1 MFRRMVSLATSASSA
16 SVVSVSSLAK
26 PFYAFVY
33 CVAATVACPAAES
46 PAADA
51 SSGDQVAT
59 DANEAV
65 ERVTGGQTYP
75 ADHPTVQLAIKFREA
90 SVCFYYREAS
100 VPTDRTAGVKPSW
113 SYSYLQGPDEDGQYR
128 FTYPSEAICGLRIQG
143 GTDRKGIL
151 TEEIIAGMAAL
162 FPNVEFLQL
171 SNNKATLIW
180 ARQLEAFSALRELNI
195 QLPLVKPKVDSDEV
209 PWTADDRRE
218 VSEAVFKGVTRL
230 PSLEKLDL
238 ICLNLRDEDVARLA
252 GLRGL
257 RELTLSYPNREYYDG
272 TNYDPP
278 VHDFMAETLV
288 AAFADLEELRA
299 LNTEGCRLE
308 GRIDWKTLGSLP
320 HLETL
325 QIAWSGID
333 DARLAGVEHL
343 KHLKTLDVS
352 RSEITE
358 KSLDSIARLSALETL
373 DLEETKV
380 AGNILALADL
390 PNLVEVNFP
399 RDSFRDYLLTGPE
412 IEFFARRCKS
422 GDRAWVE
429 DPKAVPISR
438 INGLVPGGIT
448 SMEIRHRE
456 QGSEIRLSYQV
467 PKPAN
472 NPQSTSFTLA
482 RDLTDR
488 DFEDI
493 ESLTEVTYVGVQS
506 DLTDNRIARL
516 AALKK
521 LKTLH
526 VSLGRPVTAA
536 VLSGLAWK
544 PSLESL
550 RLYDVRLDEAAMTH
564 IASMPALNSL
574 HLERGDIESG
584 ALRPLSRAARLK
596 SLWLQKVSVDGP
608 AGARLRDIKDI
619 PLLETFS
626 IGPFN
631 GDDAECRWIGRSP
644 ALAKLFFKGTFSDV
658 GLTRLAGMTNLE
670 ELYLEGNLTITEED
684 LRVLG
689 QIPRL
694 RWATINNSGHKPGH
708 TKNIYSASLAREF
721 EIGFAGACS
730 CGCMDEEAPK
740 ATPVSKN
747 DFKIQDDTLVLDDDY
762 GHSLDRTDRGI
773 YWNGKLRI
781 CVPIERDFLRI
792 VRSKLPKR
800 LESLYLNNCKVKRL
814 KLVDCYQNDIGIFGS
829 SEVDEVYFTESA
841 DKVEEPEENTP
852 HRRYKSVAFYFG
864 NVEELTIESAPSLAS
879 LSLYD
884 CRNLRSVQFLGE
896 FPELE
901 SLYVQA
907 APKLTYLS
915 APYSG
920 HAPLLRISSHQSV
933 RGQLGRLPSL
943 RLLKMPGTALSNFI
957 SRTSQGG
964 VSGPLP
970 PLYEVDVR
978 RTQIDDQWLERLAD
992 VPSLRILRVAGCE
1005 KLTDEALAVF
1015 RKARPDVELV
1025 DK

>member
-1 MFRRMVSLATSASSA
+1 MLRWIAFSTTSTCAA
-16 SVVSVSSLAK
+16 SVVPVPSLTK
-26 PFYAFVY
+26 PF
-33 CVAATVACPAAES
+33 CVAVCCVAVACKAAEKS
-46 PAADA
+46 AADVTLGA
-51 SSGDQVAT
+51 S
-59 DANEAV
+59 EPV
-65 ERVTGGQTYP
+65 EKVSTERTYS
-75 ADHPTVQLAIKFREA
+75 ADHPAVQLALKLQKA
-90 SVCFYYREAS
+90 SVCFYYREGNA
-100 VPTDRTAGVKPSW
+100 AVKPSR
-113 SYSYLQGPDEDGQYR
+113 SYGWFKGPEEDGQYR

-151 TEEIIAGMAAL
+151 TEEIIANLAAL
-162 FPNVEFLQL
+162 FPNVETLHI
-171 SNNKATLIW
+171 SNNRATLKW
-180 ARQLEAFSALRELNI
+180 AKQLEAFSGLRELSI
-195 QLPLVKPKVDSDEV
+195 QLPLVKPKVVPDE
-209 PWTADDRRE
+209 PLWTADDRRK
-218 VSEAVFKGVTRL
+218 VCEAVFEGIAHSH
-230 PSLEKLDL
+230 SLEKLDL
-238 ICLNLRDEDVARLA
+238 IYLNLRDEDVARLA

-278 VHDFMAETLV
+278 VHDFTAGALV
-288 AAFADLEELRA
+288 TALADLEELRA

-308 GRIDWKTLGSLP
+308 GQIDWKTLGGLP

-325 QIAWSGID
+325 RIAWSGID

-373 DLEETKV
+373 NLEETKV

-412 IEFFARRCKS
+412 TEFLVRCCKS
-422 GDRAWVE
+422 GDRAWLE

-448 SMEIRHRE
+448 SMGFRHRE
-456 QGSEIRLSYQV
+456 QRPEIRLSYQ
-467 PKPAN
+467 KPR
-472 NPQSTSFTLA
+472 PDGQTQSTSFTLA
-482 RDLTDR
+482 RQLTDR

-493 ESLTEVTYVGVQS
+493 ESLTQVTYVDVQS
-506 DLTDNRIARL
+506 DHGLLTDQRMARL
-516 AALKK
+516 ASLEK
-521 LKTLH
+521 LETLE
-526 VSLGRPVTAA
+526 LRLDRPVTAA
-536 VLSGLAWK
+536 VLAGLARK

-550 RLYDVRLDEAAMTH
+550 RLCDVQLDEEAMTH

-574 HLERGDIESG
+574 HLERGELESG
-584 ALRPLSRAARLK
+584 ALRPLVRAAKLKTLRLH
-596 SLWLQKVSVDGP
+596 KVSVAGP

-619 PLLETFS
+619 PSLETLS
-626 IGPFN
+626 IGPHN
-631 GDDAECRWIGRSP
+631 GDDAECRWIGRSRT
-644 ALAKLFFKGTFSDV
+644 LAKLFFKGTFSDI

-694 RWATINNSGHKPGH
+694 RWATINNSVHKPGH
-708 TKNIYSASLAREF
+708 TKNIYSASLAREL

-730 CGCMDEEAPK
+730 CGCMDEEAPR

-747 DFKIQDDTLVLDDDY
+747 DFKIQDDTLILDDNFRD
-762 GHSLDRTDRGI
+762 SLDRTDRGT

-781 CVPIERDFLRI
+781 YVPIQRDFLRI
-792 VRSKLPKR
+792 VRSHLPKR

-814 KLVDCYQNDIGIFGS
+814 ELVDCFLNEIGVFGS
-829 SEVDEVYFTESA
+829 SQVEEVHFTESA
-841 DKVEEPEENTP
+841 DKAEEPEENP
-852 HRRYKSVAFYFG
+852 PSRRHNSVAFYFG
-864 NVEELTIESAPSLAS
+864 HVEELTIQSAPSLS
-879 LSLYD
+879 GMSLYD
-884 CRNLRSVQFLGE
+884 CRNLRSVRFLGE
-896 FPELE
+896 FPQLK
-901 SLYVQA
+901 SLYAQS

-920 HAPLLRISSHQSV
+920 HAPLLRIGSHRSV
-933 RGQLGRLPSL
+933 HQQLVGLPSL
-943 RLLKMPGTALSNFI
+943 RLLKMPGTALGQL
-957 SRTSQGG
+957 TSGIARES

-970 PLYEVDVR
+970 PLHEVDVR
-978 RTQIDDQWLERLAD
+978 RTQIDDQWLEYLAD
-992 VPSLRILRVAGCE
+992 VRTLRVLRVAGCE
-1005 KLTDEALAVF
+1005 NLTDEGVAAF

-1025 DK
+1025 DE

>member
-1 MFRRMVSLATSASSA
+1 MFRRMVFLGATSASSE
-16 SVVSVSSLAK
+16 SVVSVASFSR
-26 PFYAFVY
+26 PFCAVVC
-33 CVAATVACPAAES
+33 CVAAAAACQAAERR
-46 PAADA
+46 A
-51 SSGDQVAT
+51 SGP
-59 DANEAV
+59 V
-65 ERVTGGQTYP
+65 EEVRVGRTYP
-75 ADHPTVQLAIKFREA
+75 ADHPAVELAFKLQKA

-100 VPTDRTAGVKPSW
+100 VPTDRTAPAKPSS
-113 SYSYLQGPDEDGQYR
+113 SYAWFKGPAEDGQYR
-128 FTYPSEAICGLRIQG
+128 FTYPSEAIRGFRIMG
-143 GTDRKGIL
+143 GSDTKGIL
-151 TEEIIAGMAAL
+151 TEEIIADMAAL
-162 FPNVEFLQL
+162 FANVEVLDI

-180 ARQLEAFSALRELNI
+180 ARQLAAFSALRKLNI
-195 QLPLVKPKVDSDEV
+195 RLPLVKSKVTSDEV
-209 PWTADDRRE
+209 PWTVDDRKK
-218 VSEAVFKGVTRL
+218 VCEAVFEGITHL
-230 PSLEKLDL
+230 TSLEKLDL
-238 ICLNLRDEDVARLA
+238 VYFNLRDGDIARLA
-252 GLRGL
+252 GVRGL
-257 RELTLSYPNREYYDG
+257 RELTLSYPNRKYYDD
-272 TNYDPP
+272 TNYYIAP
-278 VHDFMAETLV
+278 VHEFKAETLIASV
-288 AAFADLEELRA
+288 TEMKELRV
-299 LNTEGCRLE
+299 LNTEGIRLE
-308 GRIDWKTLGSLP
+308 GQIDWKTLGGLP
-320 HLETL
+320 SLETF

-333 DARLAGVEHL
+333 DGRLAGVEHL
-343 KHLKTLDVS
+343 KQLKTLDVS
-352 RSEITE
+352 YSEITG
-358 KSLDSIARLSALETL
+358 KSLDSMARISTLETINVAA
-373 DLEETKV
+373 TQV
-380 AGNILALADL
+380 AGNILALAEL
-390 PNLVEVNFP
+390 PNLAEVDFP
-399 RDSFRDYLLTGPE
+399 RDSLQEYRLTGPE
-412 IEFFARRCKS
+412 IEFFARCCKS

-448 SMEIRHRE
+448 SMGIRHRE

-482 RDLTDR
+482 RNLTDR

-526 VSLGRPVTAA
+526 LQLGRPVTAA
-536 VLSGLAWK
+536 VLSGLAGK

-550 RLYDVRLDEAAMTH
+550 RLYDVQLNEAAMAH

-584 ALRPLSRAARLK
+584 DLRPLSRAASLK

-619 PLLETFS
+619 PSLETFS

-644 ALAKLFFKGTFSDV
+644 TLAKLFFKGTFSDV

-670 ELYLEGNLTITEED
+670 ELYLEGNLTISEED

-689 QIPRL
+689 QCPRL

-708 TKNIYSASLAREF
+708 TKNIYSESLPREF

-740 ATPVSKN
+740 ATVVSKN
-747 DFKIQDDTLVLDDDY
+747 DFKIQDDTLTLDDNFR
-762 GHSLDRTDRGI
+762 HSLDRTDRGI

-781 CVPIERDFLRI
+781 YVPIERDFLRI
-792 VRSKLPKR
+792 VRSHLPKR

-814 KLVDCYQNDIGIFGS
+814 ELVDCYQNDIGIFGN

-841 DKVEEPEENTP
+841 EEAEEAEENTP
-852 HRRYKSVAFYFG
+852 QRRYKSVAFYFG
-864 NVEELTIESAPSLAS
+864 NVEELTIESAPSLSS

-884 CRNLRSVQFLGE
+884 CRNLRSVRFLGD

-901 SLYVQA
+901 SLYVKA
-907 APKLTYLS
+907 APELTHLS

-920 HAPLLRISSHQSV
+920 DAPLLRIGSHQSV
-933 RGQLGRLPSL
+933 REQLARLPSL
-943 RLLKMPGTALSNFI
+943 RLLKMPGTALGNFA
-957 SRTSQGG
+957 SRTSRGD

-970 PLYEVDVR
+970 PLHEVDVR
-978 RTQIDDQWLERLAD
+978 RTQIDDQWLESLAE

-1005 KLTDEALAVF
+1005 NLTDEAVAAF

-1025 DK
+1025 DE